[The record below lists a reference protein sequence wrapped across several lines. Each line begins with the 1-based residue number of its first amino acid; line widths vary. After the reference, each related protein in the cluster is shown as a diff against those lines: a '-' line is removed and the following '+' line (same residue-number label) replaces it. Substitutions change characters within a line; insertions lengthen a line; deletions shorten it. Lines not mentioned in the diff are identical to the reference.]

1 MNYEMNLMF
10 FYGCY
15 VLPINIDRIYLTHG
29 SSLLGLFQCN
39 GLGTLLKLGLSLQS
53 HDSTSP
59 LTHEFGV
66 LVELFVTQV
75 LEDLELRLVLLVDLG
90 EGNDG
95 SGLLVD
101 ESSETG
107 LVLDD
112 EEGDLHLTAEGR
124 KPEDKLDGV
133 NIACDENKGSL
144 LLLDKSSDVLQTK
157 LQLARNLSRC
167 LLSGSGSSGSVLNTL
182 LLGGGS
188 LRTVLVQQIE
198 DTGGLVLS
206 NGLGELVDG
215 RRDLKTLVKD
225 GTLTLDAHVL
235 GPADEAAEVTS
246 SGADVSSDAEGA
258 WAGGEEGVGL
268 GDLLDGGGLSLAGGF
283 LCHGEDVGGFDD
295 LVVRGLR

>member
-1 MNYEMNLMF
+1 MDVMF
-10 FYGCY
+10 SKST
-15 VLPINIDRIYLTHG
+15 LIKIYLTHR
-29 SSLLGLFQCN
+29 SSLLGLIESN
-39 GLGTLLKLGLSLQS
+39 GLGTLLKLSLGLQS

-59 LTHEFGV
+59 LTEKLGV

-107 LVLDD
+107 LVLDN

-133 NIACDENKGSL
+133 NIACDEDEGSL
-144 LLLDKSSDVLQTK
+144 LLLNEGGNVLQSE
-157 LQLARNLSRC
+157 LQLAGNLSRC
-167 LLSGSGSSGSVLNTL
+167 LLSGSGGSGGVLNTL

-188 LRTVLVQQIE
+188 LRTVLVQQVE

-215 RRDLKTLVKD
+215 RRDLKTLVED
-225 GTLTLDAHVL
+225 GTLTLDAHIL
-235 GPADEAAEVTS
+235 WPADEAAEVTS
-246 SGADVSSDAEGA
+246 SGADVSTDAEGA

-283 LCHGEDVGGFDD
+283 LCHGEDVWG
-295 LVVRGLR
+295 VI

>member
-1 MNYEMNLMF
+1 MF

-15 VLPINIDRIYLTHG
+15 VLPIIVDQVYLTHR
-29 SSLLGLFQCN
+29 SSLLGLFHSN

-59 LTHEFGV
+59 LTEKFSV
-66 LVELFVTQV
+66 LVELFVTQI

-101 ESSETG
+101 KSSETG
-107 LVLDD
+107 LVLHN

-133 NIACDENKGSL
+133 NIACDKNKGSL
-144 LLLDKSSDVLQTK
+144 LLLNKGGNMLQSE
-157 LQLARNLSRC
+157 LQLAGNLSRC
-167 LLSGSGSSGSVLNTL
+167 LLSGSSGSGGVLNTL

-188 LRTVLVQQIE
+188 LRTVLVQQVE

-215 RRDLKTLVKD
+215 RRDLKTLVED

-235 GPADEAAEVTS
+235 GPADEAAKVTS
-246 SGADVSSDAEGA
+246 SGADVSTDAEGA
-258 WAGGEEGVGL
+258 RAGGEEGVGL
-268 GDLLDGGGLSLAGGF
+268 GDLLDRGGLGLAGGF
-283 LCHGEDVGGFDD
+283 LCHGEDVWG
-295 LVVRGLR
+295 VI